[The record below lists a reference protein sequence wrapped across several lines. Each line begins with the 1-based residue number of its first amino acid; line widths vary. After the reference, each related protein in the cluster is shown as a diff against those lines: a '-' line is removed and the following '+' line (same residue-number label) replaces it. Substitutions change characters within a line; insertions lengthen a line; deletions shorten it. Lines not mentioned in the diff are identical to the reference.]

1 MRELLRQA
9 LDLDPELML
18 AARRA
23 RPARPAPR
31 DVEADWWNVCVD
43 HAEPLKEMQRVAPGL
58 LPMLGVLMKAGRTSK
73 FRLDLLKLRGLL
85 AGSGLSRA
93 DWKRLLRCR
102 ARPVWQMHQEGI
114 IRSHQSLWAFLADW
128 ARVHRG
134 LPEGMWMP
142 RQMWDPLTR
151 TFVGAEAEHVLPP
164 VRWPG
169 TPAATRQAILQYREA
184 RLANR
189 GPEFIEREW
198 GRVVRW
204 AGNYDSAGVRDPVRH
219 WSTAR
224 RLAGEH
230 ERRLTAALVGNRWD
244 TPLPSFEDGALCA
257 LAITTGEQLADEAIE
272 MRHCA
277 DRFASQCADGSLAIY
292 SIRDSVTGERLAT
305 ASISLDEDG
314 AKLFEVA
321 RSLNREP
328 LVAERA
334 FARLL
339 AGRVRDA
346 LAHRIPAAPVECP
359 STPGLPDSLCE
370 KAEEHGKQPF
380 KGARHGR
387 THRDQLPTR
396 MNHLD
401 DRHPG

>member
-1 MRELLRQA
+1 
-9 LDLDPELML
+9 
-18 AARRA
+18 
-23 RPARPAPR
+23 
-31 DVEADWWNVCVD
+31 
-43 HAEPLKEMQRVAPGL
+43 
-58 LPMLGVLMKAGRTSK
+58 
-73 FRLDLLKLRGLL
+73 
-85 AGSGLSRA
+85 
-93 DWKRLLRCR
+93 
-102 ARPVWQMHQEGI
+102 MHQEGI